1 MTTNQLPGDMARFS
15 GAAQMGLRAAG
26 FGYGVSVA
34 LHPARS
40 SSRDPS
46 PLPNPLGCG
55 EGEYGWGGAA
65 ATQYFASPRDGG
77 ILVLVF
83 TQVLRDPG
91 MVADRRELRKLVYA
105 AVREQ
110 MHGREPGT

>member
-1 MTTNQLPGDMARFS
+1 MPRGRPS
-15 GAAQMGLRAAG
+15 SSG

-40 SSRDPS
+40 SSRDQS

-65 ATQYFASPRDGG
+65 CTQYFASPRDGG
-77 ILVLVF
+77 LLVLVF
-83 TQVLRDPG
+83 TQVLREPG
-91 MVADRRELRKLVYA
+91 MFGDRRELRKLVYS
-105 AVREQ
+105 AVAEKIAQRE
-110 MHGREPGT
+110 RDDDSCSRRPG